1 MARLQSEFQAS
12 CPCCDATL
20 TIDTN
25 LKRVVGHEVPRTGPR
40 RDLDDVQRLLRDEA
54 ARREALF
61 EQSVKAEK
69 ERGNDLDRRFREAL
83 DQARQEPVSRPTRDF
98 DLE

>member
-1 MARLQSEFQAS
+1 MGRLQSEFTVV
-12 CPCCDATL
+12 CPCCAASL
-20 TIDTN
+20 TVDTN
-25 LKRVVGHEVPRTGPR
+25 LKRVVAHEAPRTGPQ

-61 EQSVKAEK
+61 EQSVRAEK
-69 ERGNDLDRRFREAL
+69 ARGSDLERRFREAL
-83 DQARQEPVSRPTRDF
+83 DQAQQEPVTRPTRDF